1 MDRQYE
7 HIFIGDSDYY
17 GFLPDYPDERI
28 DSMAEKGITSLQ
40 GK

>member
-17 GFLPDYPDERI
+17 GFLPDDADERI
-28 DSMAEKGITSLQ
+28 DPVAEEGIEF
-40 GK
+40 